1 MDVHSTP
8 DTLHG
13 PTDYCCLQLLAPKV
27 LLVSVIA
34 RRLTVLV
41 PATTAA
47 TAATARHLPNAIRP
61 SVTSGRHVTA
71 PVTPEAPRAARGP
84 SGASEAASRCVAAA
98 QSALSAGQQQC
109 ARRLSMMPTRSAPG
123 GTTTAHMPLSMSPP
137 DHRHDH
143 SRRPSPRSSQS
154 RYSQPA
160 ASRLSQPDAAPEGAV
175 PSASAS
181 SAVQQSLTHAD
192 APQSVQLVGASSI
205 CICLHPK

>member
-1 MDVHSTP
+1 MHSTP
-8 DTLHG
+8 DILHG
-13 PTDYCCLQLLAPKV
+13 PTDHCCLQLLAPKV

-123 GTTTAHMPLSMSPP
+123 GTTTAHMPLTMSPP

-143 SRRPSPRSSQS
+143 SRRPSPRSPS

-160 ASRLSQPDAAPEGAV
+160 ASRLSQPDAAPGGAI